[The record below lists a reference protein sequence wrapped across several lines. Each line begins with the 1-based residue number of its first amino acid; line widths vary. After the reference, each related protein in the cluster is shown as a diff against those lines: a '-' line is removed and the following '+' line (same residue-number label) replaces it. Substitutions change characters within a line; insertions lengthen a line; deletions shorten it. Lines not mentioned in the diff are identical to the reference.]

1 MKDWMLACGTA
12 AAILLV
18 TLFLW
23 PLPGRSQMELKTAAM
38 AVPANMPGTV
48 QLESIVLGAGCF
60 WGVEKRYQAL
70 PGVVD
75 AVSGYADGRGL
86 QPSYAVITQPKYRQ
100 DPNNFAE
107 VVKVTFN
114 PQIISTERILQFY
127 FEQHDPTQLNRQG
140 NDIGTQYRS
149 TILFSDFTQQQTAL
163 RVLAAYQQLLDQAGG
178 YGAIVTKV
186 AALDTF
192 YPAEDYH
199 QDYLAKNPLGYCP
212 DHATGVRF
220 SNSIE
225 PAAPDNQPLLQGKQ
239 ILVIDAADYCP
250 YCEQFKQQVAND
262 YRGTIPLTF
271 RLASQLQGLTL
282 TTPTW
287 ATPTILFLQ
296 DGKEVFGR
304 QGAMSAADF
313 YRALGHFKLGES
325 EAFNVAFDEG
335 TDGRFC
341 QQYEI
346 FKNTPDGVFIDKLS
360 GAALFD
366 TRDRFDSGTG
376 WLSFTKAVTGAVIEK
391 PDNRYGMQ
399 RIEIRAAQSGIHLGH
414 VFEDGP
420 AGQRRFCINA
430 TVLEFVPR
438 AASPAP

>member
-1 MKDWMLACGTA
+1 MKEFTLACCVTAALLLLSILFWPLSGLSQTEQKPAAAPSA
-12 AAILLV
+12 AAI
-18 TLFLW
+18 
-23 PLPGRSQMELKTAAM
+23 S
-38 AVPANMPGTV
+38 GTV
-48 QLESIVLGAGCF
+48 QLDTIVLGAGCF

-75 AVSGYADGRGL
+75 AVSGYADGRGIK
-86 QPSYAVITQPKYRQ
+86 PSYAVITQPQYQQ

-107 VVKVTFN
+107 VVQVTFN
-114 PQIISTERILQFY
+114 PQIISLERILQFY

-140 NDIGTQYRS
+140 NDVGTQYRS
-149 TILFSDFTQQQTAL
+149 TILFSQPKQQQTAL
-163 RVLAAYQQLLDQAGG
+163 QVLAAYQQLLDQAGG

-186 AALDTF
+186 AALEQF

-199 QDYLAKNPLGYCP
+199 QDYLAKNPQGYCP
-212 DHATGVRF
+212 DHSTGVRF
-220 SNSIE
+220 STMT
-225 PAAPDNQPLLQGKQ
+225 ATAQPDNQPLLQGKH
-239 ILVIDAADYCP
+239 IVVIDAADYCP

-262 YRGTIPLTF
+262 YRGTIPLTY
-271 RLASQLQGLTL
+271 RLASQLQGLQL
-282 TTPTW
+282 MTPTW

-304 QGAMSAADF
+304 QGMMSAADF

-360 GAALFD
+360 GAVLFD

-376 WLSFTKAVTGAVIEK
+376 WLSFTKAVDGAVLEK
-391 PDNRYGMQ
+391 PDHRYGMQ
-399 RIEIRAAQSGIHLGH
+399 RTEIRAAKSGIHLGH
-414 VFEDGP
+414 VFDDGP

-438 AASPAP
+438 GDIGK